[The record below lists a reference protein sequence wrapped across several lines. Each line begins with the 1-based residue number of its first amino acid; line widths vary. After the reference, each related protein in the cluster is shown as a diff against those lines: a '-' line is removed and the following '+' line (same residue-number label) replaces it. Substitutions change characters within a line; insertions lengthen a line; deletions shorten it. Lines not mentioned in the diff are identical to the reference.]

1 MYKNAFKFADRVGL
15 DKLDL
20 IPSLRLF
27 FYRARYPSLITHLS
41 VTMIETQVE
50 IAAPPSKVR
59 EVLLDSSRYPEW
71 HTSLIHRLEAKDSTK
86 TLATLIPGDVIR
98 CDIDGMKFDA
108 EITENSENLFQ
119 WQGPPVAGLIA
130 GLHSFYMLSTKD
142 GSATILKQT
151 EEFTG
156 VLAFLMG
163 PSLLGRKLVGQ
174 YRRFNAD
181 LKRRVEE
188 LKLKD
193 RSARRA
199 WNAWTATS

>member
-1 MYKNAFKFADRVGL
+1 
-15 DKLDL
+15 
-20 IPSLRLF
+20 
-27 FYRARYPSLITHLS
+27 
-41 VTMIETQVE
+41 MIETQVE

-71 HTSLIHRLEAKDSTK
+71 HTCLIHRLEAKDSTK
-86 TLATLIPGDVIR
+86 TLATLILGDFIR

-130 GLHSFYMLSTKD
+130 GLHSFHMLSTKD

-156 VLAFLMG
+156 ALAFLMG

-174 YRRFNAD
+174 YSRFNAD

-193 RSARRA
+193 GSARRA